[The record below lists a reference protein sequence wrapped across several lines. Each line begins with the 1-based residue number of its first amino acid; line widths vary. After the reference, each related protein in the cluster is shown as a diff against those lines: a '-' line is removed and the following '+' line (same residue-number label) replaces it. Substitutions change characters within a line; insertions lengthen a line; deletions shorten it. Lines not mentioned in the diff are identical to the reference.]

1 MQIPVQSQIH
11 PKNKKN
17 KKKLSKEIHWMNL
30 NISPRDMVSLTKY
43 DEKINLPEWI
53 VAG

>member
-11 PKNKKN
+11 Q
-17 KKKLSKEIHWMNL
+17 KKKCRKKEIHWTNL

>member
-11 PKNKKN
+11 PKKKKN
-17 KKKLSKEIHWMNL
+17 VSKEIHWMNL
-30 NISPRDMVSLTKY
+30 NIPPRDMVSLTKY

-53 VAG
+53 VTG